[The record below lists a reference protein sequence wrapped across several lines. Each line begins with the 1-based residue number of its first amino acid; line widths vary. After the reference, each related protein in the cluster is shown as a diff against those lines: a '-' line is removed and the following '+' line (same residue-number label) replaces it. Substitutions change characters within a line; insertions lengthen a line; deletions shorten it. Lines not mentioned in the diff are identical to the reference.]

1 MLMQL
6 QKAQS
11 CWSVACDVVDS
22 AAELRNFISK
32 SSLLKPKYTK
42 TEILPALLSRVLVK
56 LLSSL

>member
-22 AAELRNFISK
+22 AAEVEEFYL
-32 SSLLKPKYTK
+32 
-42 TEILPALLSRVLVK
+42 
-56 LLSSL
+56 

>member
-22 AAELRNFISK
+22 EAEPRNFISK
-32 SSLLKPKYTK
+32 SSLLKPNYTR
-42 TEILPALLSRVLVK
+42 TEISQHL
-56 LLSSL
+56 